1 MIGLQVA
8 IVIVGLKQFEDS
20 PVEVELT
27 QNCDCEREVLDLLD
41 YNLNVSTVVESSQFC
56 STLNSTST
64 LNGSSTLMEVA
75 VCACVGRLSVC
86 VHVNMFV
93 CSTSLAE

>member
-75 VCACVGRLSVC
+75 VCACVGCLSMC
-86 VHVNMFV
+86 VHVNMSV
-93 CSTSLAE
+93 C